1 METRRL
7 KLQTKLEEILGSDQV
22 YFQPPTNIKM
32 SYPAIVYKL
41 DNNRMFYAND
51 MVYNY
56 LERYQITLM
65 HLDPDNDTKDKLS
78 HLPYCSMS
86 RCFTSDNI
94 YHYVYNIYC

>member
-1 METRRL
+1 MATPRL
-7 KLQTKLEEILGSDQV
+7 ELQTKLEEILGSNQV
-22 YFQPPTNIKM
+22 YFQPPASIKM

-41 DNNRMFYAND
+41 DSNRMLYAND
-51 MVYNY
+51 TVYNHK
-56 LERYQITLM
+56 ERYQVTLM